1 MAIPRP
7 STPRAALAD
16 LKAFIG
22 GQEKHKIGLAII
34 SVMMPAIMIF
44 GFYIDSRTE
53 PPGPQVIYAQSWR
66 ADRSDA
72 VIEKQNIADQKILD
86 AKKEAKRQ
94 EYKRLADKL
103 GIE

>member
-7 STPRAALAD
+7 SSPRAAWAD
-16 LKAFIG
+16 LKSFLG
-22 GQEKHKIGLAII
+22 GQEKHKIGIAIV
-34 SVMMPAIMIF
+34 SMAITGLIVL
-44 GFYIDSRTE
+44 GLYLDSRTD
-53 PPGPQVIYAQSWR
+53 PRGPQIIYAQSWR

-86 AKKEAKRQ
+86 AQRLEKQR

>member
-7 STPRAALAD
+7 STPRAAWAD

-22 GQEKHKIGLAII
+22 GQEKHKIGIAIVSI
-34 SVMMPAIMIF
+34 LMPALLVF
-44 GFYIDSRTE
+44 GFYIDSKTKA
-53 PPGPQVIYAQSWR
+53 PGPQVIYAQSWP

-86 AKKEAKRQ
+86 AKRAEKRKQ
-94 EYKRLADKL
+94 YQQLADKL